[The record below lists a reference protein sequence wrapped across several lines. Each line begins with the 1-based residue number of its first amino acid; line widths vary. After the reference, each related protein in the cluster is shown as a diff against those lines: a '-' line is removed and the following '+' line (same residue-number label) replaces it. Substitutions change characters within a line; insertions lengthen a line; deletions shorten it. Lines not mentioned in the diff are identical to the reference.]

1 MCPGKASVPLV
12 STHLSQR
19 IRGRGIVVLFIAGR
33 GGGCGPGR
41 GGRNGT
47 SLSDELIKERHPR
60 RRYRGDQAGDRLAV
74 LADLECLTG
83 LDPLKHLGRLL
94 IELAHRHRLHTSH
107 STTSY

>member
-19 IRGRGIVVLFIAGR
+19 IRGRGIVVLFIARRR
-33 GGGCGPGR
+33 GGDRTWR
-41 GGRNGT
+41 GGPDGT
-47 SLSDELIKERHPR
+47 PLTDELIKERHTR
-60 RRYRGDQAGDRLAV
+60 CLYRGDQAGDRLAV